1 MIFLKRLSHSESI
14 INVHKMKC
22 YIHISRKG
30 DSQVLNLQWKLIH
43 QGTMSD
49 DEI

>member
-1 MIFLKRLSHSESI
+1 MIFLKRLSYSESI
-14 INVHKMKC
+14 INVHQMRW
-22 YIHISRKG
+22 YIHFSRKG
-30 DSQVLNLQWKLIH
+30 DSQVLNLQRKLIH